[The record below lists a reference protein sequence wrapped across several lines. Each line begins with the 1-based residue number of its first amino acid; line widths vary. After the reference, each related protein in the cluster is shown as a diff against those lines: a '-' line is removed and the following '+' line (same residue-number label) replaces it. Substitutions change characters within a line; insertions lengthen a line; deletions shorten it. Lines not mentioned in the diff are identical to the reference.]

1 MHDHNLRNEWHGNN
15 ASSIQN
21 FVGQAVHCFIF
32 FSSNLWRKCNA
43 SQPWS
48 SLFINYYSS
57 LISSWSSD
65 LLWISLW
72 AALSCVLCLPRSA
85 FSLEF
90 RPPGAQELPFKK
102 WLFATCVRFSSNFGN
117 VFLKYTSKY
126 TSFHSANCKVNLEVQ
141 FVLWILIFALYT
153 AFDHIKLLSVKGS
166 WICLV
171 LKY

>member
-1 MHDHNLRNEWHGNN
+1 MITIFEMNDMVIMPRVFRTLWAKLCIVLYFSLLTCDANAMHLSHE
-15 ASSIQN
+15 
-21 FVGQAVHCFIF
+21 
-32 FSSNLWRKCNA
+32 
-43 SQPWS
+43 